1 MWKRPHETEWMN
13 YNVDAIKQQLIF
25 SEQRHD
31 AHRQNLKF
39 TDDSLRQTTNP
50 QALNHG
56 TIIE

>member
-1 MWKRPHETEWMN
+1 MWKRPHETELMN
-13 YNVDAIKQQLIF
+13 YNVHAIKQQPKF
-25 SEQRHD
+25 SEKRHD

-39 TDDSLRQTTNP
+39 TDDSFKRTANP